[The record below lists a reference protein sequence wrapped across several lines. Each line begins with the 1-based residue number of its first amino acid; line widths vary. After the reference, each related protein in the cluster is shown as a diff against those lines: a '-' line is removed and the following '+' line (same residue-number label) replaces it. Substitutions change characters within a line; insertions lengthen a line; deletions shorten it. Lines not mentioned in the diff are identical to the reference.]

1 MVRRQGEWGRASRL
15 CEGRRESPVRTA
27 APWLSVFPIVTTVL
41 FLAPIAVGLLGT
53 LLPSFGILPALGGTE
68 PSLQPWRDLFAVP
81 GLGAALRLTV
91 TTGVAATLLSFTLA
105 VGFCAAWQGSRWFA
119 WLQRLLPP
127 LLAVPHAAFAI
138 GFAFLVAPSGWVV
151 RLLSP
156 WATGWTRPPDLSL
169 IQDPW
174 GIALTLALVVK
185 EVPFLVL
192 MIGAALAQTRAD
204 RLLAGARALGY
215 GPVTGWV
222 KVVLPL
228 VYRQVRLPV
237 LAVLAYSLS
246 AVEPALVL
254 GPSTPP
260 PLTPL
265 ILRWFADPDLSMRFR
280 AAAGAVLQ
288 LAVVVGGIG
297 VWWFAERL
305 LAVWGRRWAIAGARG
320 GCGRGTRVAGSGA
333 MALVVVVSVAAV
345 VVLAL
350 WAFARSWRFG
360 EALPGAWTFD
370 TITRVLPQLAEPAWA
385 TLAVAVAAVLIGLVL
400 VVGCLENERRA
411 GITPGGRALWLIHA
425 PLLVPGV
432 GFLFG
437 VQVVLVAGGLDG
449 SWAALV
455 WVHLLYAL
463 PYLYLTLADPWR
475 ALDKRYERSAR
486 ALGASAWRAFWR
498 VRVALLLRPILTAG
512 AVGFAVSVGQYLP
525 TLFAGG
531 GRMATLTTEAVALAS
546 GADRR
551 VTAVYAFAQAALP
564 LLAFAAAL
572 AVPAWSYRNRKG
584 MR

>member
-1 MVRRQGEWGRASRL
+1 M
-15 CEGRRESPVRTA
+15 
-27 APWLSVFPIVTTVL
+27 

-53 LLPSFGILPALGGTE
+53 LLPSFGILPALGGVE
-68 PSLQPWRDLFAVP
+68 PSIQPWRDLFATP
-81 GLGAALRLTV
+81 GLWTALRLTV
-91 TTGVAATLLSFTLA
+91 TTGLAATLLSFLLA

-119 WLQRLLPP
+119 RLQRLLPP

-156 WATGWTRPPDLSL
+156 WATGWTRPPDLPL

-265 ILRWFADPDLSMRFR
+265 VLRWFADPDLSMRFR

-288 LAVVVGGIG
+288 LGVVVGGIG
-297 VWWFAERL
+297 VWWLAERIV
-305 LAVWGRRWAIAGARG
+305 AVKGRRWAVAGARG
-320 GCGRGTRVAGSGA
+320 GRGAGARLAGGGA
-333 MALVVVVSVAAV
+333 MALAVLVSVAAV
-345 VVLAL
+345 AVLAV
-350 WAFARSWRFG
+350 WAFARNWRFN
-360 EALPGAWTFD
+360 EAFPGAWSLD
-370 TITRVLPQLAEPAWA
+370 TVGRTLPQLTEPAWT
-385 TLAVAVAAVLIGLVL
+385 TLVIAVAAVLIGLVL
-400 VVGCLENERRA
+400 VVGCLEHERR
-411 GITPGGRALWLIHA
+411 GGAALGRRALWLIYA

-437 VQVVLVAGGLDG
+437 IQVVLVASGLDG

-455 WVHLLYAL
+455 WVHLLYVL

-475 ALDKRYERSAR
+475 ALDERYERTAR
-486 ALGASAWRAFWR
+486 SLGASASRAFWR
-498 VRVALLLRPILTAG
+498 VRAAMLLRPILTAC

-525 TLFAGG
+525 TLFASG

-572 AVPAWSYRNRKG
+572 AVPAWAYRNRKG

>member
-1 MVRRQGEWGRASRL
+1 ML
-15 CEGRRESPVRTA
+15 FPVITA
-27 APWLSVFPIVTTVL
+27 VL

-53 LLPSFGILPALGGTE
+53 LLPSFGILPALGGVE
-68 PSLQPWRDLFAVP
+68 PSLQPWRDLFATP
-81 GLGAALRLTV
+81 GLWTALRLTV
-91 TTGVAATLLSFTLA
+91 TTGLAATLLSFVIA

-119 WLQRLLPP
+119 RLQRLLPP

-156 WATGWTRPPDLSL
+156 WATGWTRPPDLPL

-254 GPSTPP
+254 GPTTPP

-265 ILRWFADPDLSMRFR
+265 VLRWFADPDLSMRFR

-297 VWWFAERL
+297 VWWFAERGI
-305 LAVWGRRWAIAGARG
+305 AMIGRRWAVAGARSGSGAAARLAG
-320 GCGRGTRVAGSGA
+320 GGA
-333 MALVVVVSVAAV
+333 MALTVVVSVAAV
-345 VVLAL
+345 VVLAV
-350 WAFARSWRFG
+350 WVFARNWRFN
-360 EALPGAWTFD
+360 EAVPGAWSLD
-370 TITRVLPQLAEPAWA
+370 TAMRALPQLVEPAWT
-385 TLAVAVAAVLIGLVL
+385 TLTVAVAAVLIGLVL
-400 VVGCLENERRA
+400 IVGFLEHERRV
-411 GITPGGRALWLIHA
+411 GGTLGRWALWLIYA

-437 VQVVLVAGGLDG
+437 IQVVLVASGFDG

-455 WVHLLYAL
+455 WVHLLYVL

-475 ALDKRYERSAR
+475 ALDERYERTAR
-486 ALGASAWRAFWR
+486 TLGASAWRAFWR
-498 VRVALLLRPILTAG
+498 VRAAMLLRPVLTAG

-531 GRMATLTTEAVALAS
+531 GRMTTLTTEAVVLAS

-572 AVPAWSYRNRKG
+572 AVPSWLHRNRKG